1 MAEWTIKL
9 PDFVVV
15 TGTASGLGMECAIK
29 LLEAGSTVVGVDLG
43 DVPTS
48 LDEHQSYHH
57 VQSSTTLQD
66 TWDTVLRLAQESQ
79 STTVAYIGCAAILT
93 TGLLEEEAL
102 DSWRKTWEVNV
113 LGNVM
118 ALKTLM
124 PVFKAADAASIVA
137 VSSIDADFGEQQLAA
152 YASSKA
158 ALSGAIRSIA
168 LDYGRSGINVNILA
182 PGPMRAGLF
191 NRHLASA
198 DDPARF
204 LATREARQPRGR
216 ITGADEVAD
225 AALFLVSP
233 SARAMFGS
241 TLVADGGLTTGF
253 DFRTG
258 EEGAAV
264 AANV

>member
-1 MAEWTIKL
+1 MSQWTVEL
-9 PDFVVV
+9 PDIVVV
-15 TGTASGLGMECAIK
+15 TGTASGLGLECATK
-29 LLEAGSTVVGVDLG
+29 LAAAGSDVIGVDLG
-43 DVPTS
+43 DPPTE
-48 LDEHQSYHH
+48 LAGNEHYHH
-57 VQSSTTLQD
+57 VQASTTDQE
-66 TWDTVLRLAQESQ
+66 TWDTVLRLVEDFPRR
-79 STTVAYIGCAAILT
+79 TLGYIGCAAVLN
-93 TGLLEEEAL
+93 TGLLEDESL

-124 PVFKAADAASIVA
+124 PTFKEADAASIVA
-137 VSSIDADFGEQQLAA
+137 VSSIDADFGEQQLAS

-158 ALSGAIRSIA
+158 ALSGAVRSIA

-198 DDPARF
+198 ADPERF

-225 AALFLVSP
+225 VALFLVSHSS
-233 SARAMFGS
+233 SALFGG
-241 TLVADGGLTTGF
+241 TVVADGGLTAGF

-258 EEGAAV
+258 DEGAAV
-264 AANV
+264 ATQ